1 MDTVNTSIASLKTI
15 VDDYAV
21 KANSVKAGL
30 NSFKTT
36 LEANLNSMT
45 NLTSG
50 SFNGMNCRAIGES
63 IWDLRD
69 SFCIGLVESIN
80 YNIICLSIICYGV
93 LLLACFVTCTG
104 VRHFKHLQKMQ
115 MHVGYKGTPISLSD
129 TRILDKWFLI
139 CLLFSHI
146 LYNDNIIISKLK
158 SYLPTM
164 FLISANFRKSSIFF
178 HPFSSNFLFPL
189 PRFW

>member
-1 MDTVNTSIASLKTI
+1 MDTVNTTIASLKTI

-36 LEANLNSMT
+36 LEANLNSMM

-50 SFNGMNCRAIGES
+50 SFNGMDCRAIGES

-69 SFCIGLVESIN
+69 AFCIGLVDSIN

-129 TRILDKWFLI
+129 TRILDK
-139 CLLFSHI
+139 
-146 LYNDNIIISKLK
+146 
-158 SYLPTM
+158 
-164 FLISANFRKSSIFF
+164 
-178 HPFSSNFLFPL
+178 
-189 PRFW
+189 